1 MQDGLELGEDVD
13 ISLLRLE
20 TQLYAHVEHRK
31 LPKSCCGKEKRQ
43 QKSSSEPSQSN
54 VRKREKK
61 KKYNPGGHAT
71 AAQPGA
77 ADRGSSQQRKGQG
90 AGGKEIEDR
99 KYKAPGEVR
108 GTQKAPWHVYYDGAS
123 VMDRTHSGSG
133 AVLHDHEGMTVD
145 EVSQY
150 MGAQS
155 MNVADYVG
163 LIEGLRLAYLW
174 KVDNLVC
181 HGDSLVV
188 HKQVLRRSPPPF
200 LVTHLLVL
208 FESTIL
214 LGAFQKLAMQIG
226 EGPSFWPKPPL
237 DFSKNWGF

>member
-1 MQDGLELGEDVD
+1 MQDGLELGEDVE

-20 TQLYAHVEHRK
+20 AQFYAHVEQRK
-31 LPKSCCGKEKRQ
+31 LPKSSCGKEKRQ
-43 QKSSSEPSQSN
+43 KSSEPSHSN

-61 KKYNPGGHAT
+61 YNPRGHAT
-71 AAQPGA
+71 AAQPKT
-77 ADRGSSQQRKGQG
+77 ADQGSSQQQKGQG
-90 AGGKEIEDR
+90 AGKEIEDR

-108 GTQKAPWHVYYDGAS
+108 GTQEAPWHVYYDGAS
-123 VMDRTHSGSG
+123 VMGRTHSGSG
-133 AVLHDHEGMTVD
+133 AVLHDHDGMPVD

-188 HKQVLRRSPPPF
+188 HKQVLRSPSS
-200 LVTHLLVL
+200 LLYL
-208 FESTIL
+208 LDWFESTIL
-214 LGAFQKLAMQIG
+214 GAF
-226 EGPSFWPKPPL
+226 
-237 DFSKNWGF
+237 

>member
-1 MQDGLELGEDVD
+1 MQDGLELGENVE

-20 TQLYAHVEHRK
+20 SQFYAHVEQRK
-31 LPKSCCGKEKRQ
+31 LPKSSCGKEKRQ
-43 QKSSSEPSQSN
+43 ESSEPTHLN
-54 VRKREKK
+54 VRRNREKEK
-61 KKYNPGGHAT
+61 KHNPRGHASS
-71 AAQPGA
+71 AAQQKT
-77 ADRGSSQQRKGQG
+77 ADQGSSQQRTGQG
-90 AGGKEIEDR
+90 AGKEIEDR
-99 KYKAPGEVR
+99 RFKAPGEVR
-108 GTQKAPWHVYYDGAS
+108 GTEKAPWHVYYDGAS

-133 AVLHDHEGMTVD
+133 AVLHDHDGMAVD

-188 HKQVLRRSPPPF
+188 HKQVLRSPSIVDVIP
-200 LVTHLLVL
+200 TY
-208 FESTIL
+208 
-214 LGAFQKLAMQIG
+214 
-226 EGPSFWPKPPL
+226 
-237 DFSKNWGF
+237 

>member
-13 ISLLRLE
+13 ISLLRLK
-20 TQLYAHVEHRK
+20 TQLYAHVGHRK
-31 LPKSCCGKEKRQ
+31 LPKSCCGKEKRPEL
-43 QKSSSEPSQSN
+43 SSSEASHSN

-61 KKYNPGGHAT
+61 HNPRGHAT

-77 ADRGSSQQRKGQG
+77 ADRGSNQQQRKGQG
-90 AGGKEIEDR
+90 AGKEIKDR

-188 HKQVLRRSPPPF
+188 HKQVRRRSPPSF
-200 LVTHLLVL
+200 VVTPIRDGLDYAQVERRSVT
-208 FESTIL
+208 FVDQTMSRGE
-214 LGAFQKLAMQIG
+214 AFGLKKYI
-226 EGPSFWPKPPL
+226 KIIHC
-237 DFSKNWGF
+237 